1 MNVDQFKQE
10 LVQMSP
16 KSLQRLF
23 FDFLSEDFERAPNNL
38 FYVKENLNYCVR
50 VSRLIKH
57 KKFDT
62 YLDGLLNS
70 NELGGLYDCSHLNFQ
85 QIKSNTDFV
94 DCIILTNEF
103 VIKIS
108 LDMES
113 ILNDKM
119 IQSIEYDHQGKKQ
132 YRFFINQNNLN
143 YLSST
148 YGFVKFEY
156 DEVLQYAKCRSL

>member
-23 FDFLSEDFERAPNNL
+23 FDYLSEDFGRAPNNL

-62 YLDGLLNS
+62 YLNSLLNS
-70 NELGGLYDCSHLNFQ
+70 NELGDLYDCSHLNFQ

-94 DCIILTNEF
+94 DCVILTNELI
-103 VIKIS
+103 VKTS
-108 LDMES
+108 LSIES

-132 YRFFINQNNLN
+132 YRFFINQNNLG
-143 YLSST
+143 YLLGT
-148 YGFVKFEY
+148 YGFEKIKY
-156 DEVLQYAKCRSL
+156 DEVLQYAKCRDL